1 MKYTTLALAAL
12 AGLVTAVP
20 SVSSNPL
27 YSLLEAEAAN
37 LPKNCTYSEPCKRG
51 CWKEQAAVDLC
62 DCLPV
67 CLGDAQGMEKQK
79 KELVSSV

>member
-27 YSLLEAEAAN
+27 YSPPEAEAAN

-51 CWKEQAAVDLC
+51 Y
-62 DCLPV
+62 
-67 CLGDAQGMEKQK
+67 
-79 KELVSSV
+79 